1 MPDPAQQ
8 PERGRVYAEYVD
20 QPLQQDL
27 QLGRPGGRGVHVRAQ
42 LAPDPVR
49 DADDHVVVAAEAP
62 YGAIGVTARSDA
74 SRCIVRGV
82 RPGGAGERAA
92 PPERR
97 GTQQAVSTACTAE
110 ADLASGAL
118 LVNRSPAGR

>member
-8 PERGRVYAEYVD
+8 SGRGRVCVEHVD

-27 QLGRPGGRGVHVRAQ
+27 QLGRPGGHGAHVGAQ
-42 LAPDPVR
+42 LAPDPVC
-49 DADDHVVVAAEAP
+49 DADDQVFVTVEAP
-62 YGAIGVTARSDA
+62 YGAIGVAARSGA

-82 RPGGAGERAA
+82 RPGGAGQRAA

-97 GTQQAVSTACTAE
+97 GTQQAVRTACTAE
-110 ADLASGAL
+110 PTL
-118 LVNRSPAGR
+118 R